1 MAKGFNSRNMRGMGG
16 GVNMN
21 MIRQAQKMSAD
32 MQKTQTSLQTREYSA
47 QSGGGAVKVVVTGKH
62 QLQSIAINP
71 EAVNPEDVEFLQD
84 MILTAVNDAMRMA
97 DEDAANTM
105 SRITNGLNLGGMGL

>member
-1 MAKGFNSRNMRGMGG
+1 
-16 GVNMN
+16 
-21 MIRQAQKMSAD
+21 
-32 MQKTQTSLQTREYSA
+32 
-47 QSGGGAVKVVVTGKH
+47 
-62 QLQSIAINP
+62 
-71 EAVNPEDVEFLQD
+71 

>member
-32 MQKTQTSLQTREYSA
+32 MQKTQSSLQSREYSA
-47 QSGGGAVKVVVTGKH
+47 QSGGGAVKVVVNGKH
-62 QLQSIAINP
+62 QLKSIEITP
-71 EAVNPEDVEFLQD
+71 EAVNPEDVELLQD
-84 MILTAVNDAMRMA
+84 MILTAVNDANSAA
-97 DEDAANTM
+97 DEDAASTM
-105 SRITNGLNLGGMGL
+105 SKITGGMNLNGLL